1 MSLNK
6 LPQAVLSDILAEDLF
21 YSVQTLHNSRM
32 SLFGSI
38 VRFHGSI
45 LSFHSS
51 MVSLNGSEFIVNL
64 LSSQF
69 FTLMLGSGSGYLK

>member
-1 MSLNK
+1 MSL
-6 LPQAVLSDILAEDLF
+6 L
-21 YSVQTLHNSRM
+21 
-32 SLFGSI
+32 GSI

-45 LSFHSS
+45 LSFHGSR
-51 MVSLNGSEFIVNL
+51 VSLNGSEFIVNL